1 MASFVEDLRLGNTP
15 DYSKKSG
22 GPIRSQ
28 SNDAFGT
35 LFKGVGD
42 VMESGLKAVDTEN
55 QAKIDS
61 TLYKGI
67 DEIRNAQGVDAAV
80 AANTPASQ
88 SLFDPSKESSN
99 QATPATTP
107 PGIDSAT
114 SEVAR
119 FAQARADGRISDT
132 YFYSRVEALVRQVR
146 SRYPGYREEIDKKV
160 SSIVGTTPANA
171 LRSALL
177 GDIAKAQTQQQKE
190 KDDWRKYVDSN
201 IEHMPPSLRQRA
213 VAGEDSPE
221 FRATVRNEVGQRK
234 FVSQERQNF
243 TSELEADAAKG
254 RYDERKAV
262 EYAGKTAN
270 GIVNDS
276 FNDALDS
283 GTRGQ
288 SLMASIQKLQGKTP
302 TPEELIALKQQ
313 FGQFRLNLSN
323 KIDTAFAQNWSA
335 DSTNSYASKIQDP
348 GKLKSIKEAALSRVN
363 DMETALIN
371 GDWGV
376 FAANANAAKAS
387 KEAAVRQVLETNDA
401 ARTITTMREVFGP
414 EVTTLYL
421 NGTVGGAAGMK
432 TLSDAATAINNLS
445 KGQIGSGTKKISETL
460 DQQKAANV
468 RDRGA
473 ATRALIQDNATV
485 LSEPKTPSKA
495 LTNIV
500 SGVYDDPALM
510 SKFSDSASKQEVFQR
525 LTNPAITNNLSKG
538 READPKNWDSY
549 RRWAGNAFRDSQS
562 GNIATFSEHIKK
574 QANGAEDGILI
585 EALPNGRLALRQT
598 KPTSGGSI
606 DWGLGGP
613 GGRLW
618 QSLNGQISQ
627 FNVAV
632 NNMEAIAK
640 VEGYKVSEALM
651 PFYNEMGITPG
662 LTEGGGPGANTSM
675 PASPP
680 DVVGAV
686 VNKVASLADSI
697 QLSGDPEDTID
708 LNQQEA
714 MRARNTG
721 QSDPNWQSAG
731 SIIPPAADLKT
742 ALTKAAE
749 ELGTTPQDL
758 ATVISY
764 ETGGSFDP
772 SIRGGVKDSNGV
784 GKHIGLIQFG
794 RNEQQMYGARQDQ
807 SVGEQMQAVVRYLK
821 HRGFKP
827 GMDILDLY
835 STINAGAPGLYNRSD
850 AGNGGAPGTV
860 RDKVNN
866 QMSRH
871 RRKAE
876 ALFSN

>member
-15 DYSKKSG
+15 DYSNKSG
-22 GPIRSQ
+22 GPIRTQ

-35 LFKGVGD
+35 LFKGVGEVLD
-42 VMESGLKAVDTEN
+42 TGFKAVDNEN
-55 QAKIDS
+55 QKQIDS
-61 TLYKGI
+61 SLYKGI

-80 AANTPASQ
+80 QANTPSSQ
-88 SLFDPSKESSN
+88 SLFDPTKDGSTA
-99 QATPATTP
+99 ATPSAAP
-107 PGIDSAT
+107 PGIDTAT

-177 GDIAKAQTQQQKE
+177 ADITKSQTQAQKE
-190 KDDWRKYVDSN
+190 KDDWRRYVDQN
-201 IEHMPPSLRQRA
+201 MGDMPPSLRQRA

-234 FVSQERQNF
+234 FVQQERSNY
-243 TSELEADAAKG
+243 TAELEADAAKG

-270 GIVNDS
+270 GLVNDS
-276 FNDALDS
+276 FNDALDA

-323 KIDTAFAQNWSA
+323 KIDSAFAQNWSA

-348 GKLKSIKEAALSRVN
+348 GKLKSIKEAAMSRVN
-363 DMETALIN
+363 DMETALTN

-445 KGQIGSGTKKISETL
+445 KGQVGTGQKKMSETL
-460 DQQKAANV
+460 DQQKSANV

-473 ATRALIQDNATV
+473 ATRALIQDTAETLANPT
-485 LSEPKTPSKA
+485 TPAPAVKN
-495 LTNIV
+495 LV
-500 SGVYDDPALM
+500 GGVYEDPALM
-510 SKFSDSASKQEVFQR
+510 NKFSDAASKQEVFNR
-525 LTNPAITNNLSKG
+525 LTNPGISNNLSKG
-538 READPKNWDSY
+538 KESDPTNWDSY
-549 RRWAGNAFRDSQS
+549 RKWAGNNFYNAYQGD
-562 GNIATFSEHIKK
+562 IASIKEFKKSANQNGIDIQVGPTGRLVVTQKANTGEGWVMAGGARARFQEFSEIASKM
-574 QANGAEDGILI
+574 NV
-585 EALPNGRLALRQT
+585 
-598 KPTSGGSI
+598 SI
-606 DWGLGGP
+606 T
-613 GGRLW
+613 
-618 QSLNGQISQ
+618 
-627 FNVAV
+627 
-632 NNMEAIAK
+632 NMEAIAK
-640 VEGYKVSEALM
+640 AGGEKVIDALA
-651 PFYNEMGITPG
+651 PLYAEMGLSPQGAQEDKKPGNAEGASVQKSSFMSAPQPLMSTPP
-662 LTEGGGPGANTSM
+662 TDT
-675 PASPP
+675 
-680 DVVGAV
+680 
-686 VNKVASLADSI
+686 I

-708 LNQQEA
+708 LNQQEVR
-714 MRARNTG
+714 RARNMG

-731 SIIPPAADLKT
+731 GVVPPTADLKT
-742 ALTKAAE
+742 ALTAAAT

-764 ETGGSFDP
+764 ETGGTFDP
-772 SIRGGVKDSNGV
+772 GIRGGAGNR
-784 GKHIGLIQFG
+784 HIGLIQFG
-794 RNEQQMYGARQDQ
+794 ANEQQTYGARQDQ

-876 ALFSN
+876 ALFSS